1 LHDLPAKPRSA
12 PHALRGTAGQEEP
25 ATESCDPADTPWAL
39 LRGPADVGTVAPTR
53 EAIAVM

>member
-25 ATESCDPADTPWAL
+25 ATESSEPTDTPGSPRCRATD
-39 LRGPADVGTVAPTR
+39 RAAVAGPADGV
-53 EAIAVM
+53 